1 MIDYGAIQNNVETL
15 PRLTTDRYENIFN
28 VFKLSKDQDNT
39 YYFYSI
45 LNKIQIPNTLDE
57 SIYDTIKL
65 TKNLPWTTFSYQL
78 YETTNLWWL
87 IFLLNNPK
95 NIFIAEAGREY
106 KYILPEYIDPILT
119 SIASQIN
126 V

>member
-1 MIDYGAIQNNVETL
+1 MIDYGAVQNEVEVL
-15 PRLTTDRYENIFN
+15 SRLTTDRYENIFN
-28 VFKLSKDQDNT
+28 IFKINKDEDNT
-39 YYFYSI
+39 FYFYNI
-45 LNKIQIPNTLDE
+45 LNKVQIPNTLNDN
-57 SIYDTIKL
+57 IYDVINL
-65 TKNLPWTTFSYQL
+65 TRNLPWTTFSYQL

-87 IFLLNNPK
+87 IFLINKPE
-95 NIFIAEAGREY
+95 NIFVAEAGKTY

>member
-1 MIDYGAIQNNVETL
+1 MIDYGAIQNNIDAL

-28 VFKLSKDQDNT
+28 VFKLSKDQENA

-45 LNKIQIPNTLDE
+45 LNKIQIPDTLDE

-87 IFLLNNPK
+87 IFLLNKPK
-95 NIFIAEAGREY
+95 NIFIAEAGNEY
-106 KYILPEYIDPILT
+106 KYILPEYIDSILT